1 MIMRNLLRAVV
12 TISCFAAVA
21 GFGAD
26 AQAQIALKSGESV
39 DLGPLYY
46 VYNCKSV
53 LKATPDA
60 EIIDGPPGVTV
71 SVREE
76 MVLPRFQNCAK
87 KVQGGVLTI
96 SAKDIDDQSYTNMTV
111 RITYKTKDGVRKR
124 SQVYAI
130 ALFPP
135 Q

>member
-1 MIMRNLLRAVV
+1 MRNLLRAVV
-12 TISCFAAVA
+12 AVSCFAVVA
-21 GFGAD
+21 GFGNG
-26 AQAQIALKSGESV
+26 AQAQIALKSGETA

-60 EIIDGPPGVTV
+60 EIIEGPPGVTV

-87 KVQGGVLTI
+87 KVQGGMLVVT
-96 SAKDIDDQSYTNMTV
+96 AKDIDDQSYTNMTI
-111 RITYKTKDGVRKR
+111 RITYKTKDGERKR
-124 SQVYAI
+124 SHVYAI